1 VHARRIRPDTGHL
14 DRRRLAGAGLS
25 AILPGLG
32 QLWNRRT
39 RLAAVFLVP
48 TLILLAMAA
57 LLLAT
62 QSPARLVAWVASPS
76 VMGTLLS
83 INLLLLGLR
92 LVAVVQAFLD
102 TRWHGPTSRSG
113 IVGLALIM
121 VLVVLPHAVAY
132 RYGTALESTFARVFD
147 SKTAAVGDGPAATP
161 RPLDGRINVLLIGVD
176 ALPWRTTTLTDTMM
190 VVSLDPVGKSVS
202 LVSLPRDL
210 VNVPLGNGDVFGPKL
225 NSLMSYADRN
235 PDEFPDGG
243 TQALLD
249 ATSALLGID
258 VAYYARIDFYGFV
271 EMVDTVGGV
280 DVVVADAIDDPAYPA
295 VDGSPPGWSISAGEH
310 HLDGA
315 DALAYARARKAAGES
330 DFTRAARQQ
339 QILVALRD
347 AVTDDGSLLWE
358 LPALLETVGTR
369 VRSNVPISQLPEL
382 AAIVDEVED
391 GAITR
396 AVIRHPLVRS
406 EDTRYGSSLVP
417 DLEAIRVVAAALFPE
432 PGGVPVP
439 WPTPDPSA
447 APRVSPTP

>member
-1 VHARRIRPDTGHL
+1 
-14 DRRRLAGAGLS
+14 
-25 AILPGLG
+25 
-32 QLWNRRT
+32 
-39 RLAAVFLVP
+39 
-48 TLILLAMAA
+48 
-57 LLLAT
+57 
-62 QSPARLVAWVASPS
+62 
-76 VMGTLLS
+76 
-83 INLLLLGLR
+83 
-92 LVAVVQAFLD
+92 
-102 TRWHGPTSRSG
+102 
-113 IVGLALIM
+113 
-121 VLVVLPHAVAY
+121 
-132 RYGTALESTFARVFD
+132 
-147 SKTAAVGDGPAATP
+147 
-161 RPLDGRINVLLIGVD
+161 
-176 ALPWRTTTLTDTMM
+176 
-190 VVSLDPVGKSVS
+190 VS

-225 NSLMSYADRN
+225 NSLMSYADRD

-258 VAYYARIDFYGFV
+258 IAYYARIDFYGFV
-271 EMVDTVGGV
+271 EMIDTVGGV
-280 DVVVADAIDDPAYPA
+280 DVVVADPIDDPAYPA
-295 VDGSPPGWSISAGEH
+295 VDGGPPGWSITAGEH

-339 QILVALRD
+339 QILIALRD
-347 AVTDDGSLLWE
+347 AVTDDGSVLWE

-417 DLEAIRVVAAALFPE
+417 DLEAIRAVSAALFPE

-439 WPTPDPSA
+439 WPMPDPGD
-447 APRVSPTP
+447 SPTP